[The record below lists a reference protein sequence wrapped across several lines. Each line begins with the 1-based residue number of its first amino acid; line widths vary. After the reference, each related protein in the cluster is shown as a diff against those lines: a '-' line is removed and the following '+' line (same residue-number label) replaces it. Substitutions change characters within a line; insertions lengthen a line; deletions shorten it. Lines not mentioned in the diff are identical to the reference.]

1 MKRVI
6 ALVFAF
12 LLIVSTVSCT
22 RATSKVRYLEGE
34 VTEISE
40 SGITVK
46 ITDSGTSEI
55 AVGSLAFFGIKDST
69 HIGMADKVSLT
80 YSGEVTETEPL
91 RFSGPYQLEVI
102 EKASHIEEKSPTPE
116 KEMPKIELGELKK
129 LVSEKGE
136 NLCFED
142 FLPYGQMEVGSGLY
156 ILAYDVTDGFHLL
169 VGGGSPV
176 GEPMYIR
183 LVCNDNK
190 DYIDV
195 RYDDIDAFIES
206 VELAT
211 PLPKGTVTEIGRGK
225 LSPDIELS
233 RVDAKVIFNIL
244 DGGVWEKVD
253 TECTRDCKVVIN
265 GVLYYYHSE
274 CGAFF
279 RPNLAEYT
287 TSSFK
292 KTENPG
298 ESLKLSDEPK
308 AEVNGILEKYITLGF
323 PDSYPEPDFYPDK
336 FEVLISDFE
345 SVRVAK
351 KESEEAIINL
361 LQRQHYTEPICD
373 CLPDVV
379 IRHEGNDYGVK
390 LSANEAFIRL
400 GDSQAPLSPEDISE
414 LREILKD
421 NQVLVSNP

>member
-1 MKRVI
+1 MKKII
-6 ALVFAF
+6 ALGFVLWLFMF
-12 LLIVSTVSCT
+12 SVSCT
-22 RATSKVRYLEGE
+22 RDVSTVGYLEGE
-34 VTEISE
+34 ITEISE
-40 SGITVK
+40 IGVTVK
-46 ITDSGTSEI
+46 ITDSGTSGI

-80 YSGEVTETEPL
+80 YSGEVTETEPIH
-91 RFSGPYQLEVI
+91 FSGPYQLEVI
-102 EKASHIEEKSPTPE
+102 EKAPHIEEKSPEPE
-116 KEMPKIELGELKK
+116 KE
-129 LVSEKGE
+129 
-136 NLCFED
+136 
-142 FLPYGQMEVGSGLY
+142 
-156 ILAYDVTDGFHLL
+156 LL
-169 VGGGSPV
+169 
-176 GEPMYIR
+176 
-183 LVCNDNK
+183 
-190 DYIDV
+190 
-195 RYDDIDAFIES
+195 
-206 VELAT
+206 
-211 PLPKGTVTEIGRGK
+211 KGTVTEIGRGK
-225 LSPDIELS
+225 LNPDIELS
-233 RVDAKVIFNIL
+233 RADAEVIFNIL

-292 KTENPG
+292 KTENSG
-298 ESLKLSDEPK
+298 ESLELSDELK
-308 AEVNGILEKYITLGF
+308 TEVNGILEKYITLGF

-361 LQRQHYTEPICD
+361 IQRQRYTEPICD
-373 CLPDVV
+373 CLPDIL
-379 IRHEGNDYGVK
+379 IRHDGKYYGVK

-400 GDSQAPLSPEDISE
+400 DDSQAPLSPEDISE